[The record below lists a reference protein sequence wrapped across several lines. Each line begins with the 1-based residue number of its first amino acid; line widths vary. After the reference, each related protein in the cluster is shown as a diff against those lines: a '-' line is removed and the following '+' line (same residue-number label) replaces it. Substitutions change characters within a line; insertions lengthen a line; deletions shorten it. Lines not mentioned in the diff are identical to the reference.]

1 MFNLNIN
8 SLEYKLRIAQ
18 EKVEDTISEVIQ
30 KAVASNCTISVKSGK
45 RNWIGSGFHL
55 GDGYVATASHVVP
68 PELINTGAT
77 INATFD
83 GKVMFPLQ
91 LLASDPNVDSA
102 ILINPQIAGTIPPCS
117 LGDSNSAKIGE
128 IIAVISSP
136 EGWHDTATVGRI
148 SNIHQS
154 LGEANKPA
162 WNDIIFIDADI
173 LQGSSGGM
181 TIGTDGLVYG
191 SIMGVTG
198 QHAEVGIGQRAICPS
213 NKISVLL
220 QSAKK

>member
-1 MFNLNIN
+1 MFNLNTN
-8 SLEYKLRIAQ
+8 LLEYKLILAQ
-18 EKVEDTISEVIQ
+18 EKVEDKISEVI
-30 KAVASNCTISVKSGK
+30 KVALASNCTISVKSGK

-55 GDGYVATASHVVP
+55 GEGYVGTASHVVP
-68 PELINTGAT
+68 PELMNSGAEIT
-77 INATFD
+77 ATFD
-83 GKVMFPLQ
+83 GKFMYPMN
-91 LLASDPNVDSA
+91 LLASNPNFDSA
-102 ILINPQIAGTIPPCS
+102 IIFNPDIPKAIPACK
-117 LGDSNSAKIGE
+117 LGDSNTLNIGE
-128 IIAVISSP
+128 IVAVISSP

-154 LGEANKPA
+154 LGDPDKPA

-198 QHAEVGIGQRAICPS
+198 QHADIGIGQRAICPS
-213 NKISVLL
+213 NKILSML
-220 QSAKK
+220 QSLQK